1 MSTGEAMLS
10 QQSGRG
16 IVMLQYK
23 GKNLRLDEYGNI
35 AVDSIPI
42 VSTEITEEPSKKYPS
57 QRVVNKYRTP
67 KLPKNNRK
75 K

>member
-16 IVMLQYK
+16 IMILQCN
-23 GKNLRLDEYGNI
+23 GKNLQLDEDGNI
-35 AVDSIPI
+35 AVGSLPI
-42 VSTEITEEPSKKYPS
+42 GSTEITTELSKKYPS
-57 QRVVNKYRTP
+57 QRTINKYRTP